1 MDVTVPKW
9 SSFSLR
15 VQLTL
20 LIGGL
25 SLAALAGTGW
35 YAGSIAI
42 ERQKEI
48 GGDLLQA
55 TTDSG
60 AVLLAQGLEERRKE
74 VQLLARSHLMR
85 NGDLAGDEV
94 RAELESRQRY
104 SPEYAWLGVA
114 RLDATVVQSTG
125 GVLQGVS
132 VAQRPWFKVSSQGE
146 FYTGDVHEA
155 VLLARALKR
164 ADPNQPLRFI
174 DFAAPIF
181 SPQDE
186 QRGVVA
192 AHAHWNWVTD
202 TIVKATVDRLK
213 APGVQVLIAQRDGTV
228 LYPESLIGQTKLPS
242 GVPQDGRARL
252 LPWSDKQDYLSAF
265 STVPGKHGLDWVI
278 ALRQPADLALRDAA
292 QLRNRL
298 LVSALLASVLVAAL
312 CYSLAVRLSRPLER
326 LAHAAED
333 VRERHAAPSLPRED
347 SSPELLRLSESFA
360 DMTRALLATETR
372 LLATNQGLENMVAA
386 RTAEL
391 SRANEE
397 LARQASLDGLTGV
410 YNRRSF
416 DARLHEVFLA
426 HGRSRRPYWVV
437 LIDVDHF
444 KSVNDTHGH
453 QVGDDVLRE
462 VARCISAAVR
472 ETDFVARYGGEEF
485 VVVLNDTKDRAA
497 ATRAAEKIREA
508 IASKQIAVVGHITAS
523 LGASR
528 VQGNDA
534 NDRDA
539 VKRADLA
546 LYAAKSGGRNR
557 SIIAPEESATVGE
570 GGDTADTV

>member
-1 MDVTVPKW
+1 VPKW
-9 SSFSLR
+9 SAFSLR
-15 VQLTL
+15 AQLTL

-25 SLAALAGTGW
+25 SLAALAGMGA
-35 YAGSIAI
+35 YAGNIAI
-42 ERQKEI
+42 ERQQEI
-48 GGDLLQA
+48 GGELLQA
-55 TTDSG
+55 TTESA
-60 AVLLAQGLEERRKE
+60 AVLLAQGLDERRKE
-74 VQLLARSHLMR
+74 VQLLARSYLMR
-85 NGDLAGDEV
+85 TGDLAGDDV
-94 RAELESRQRY
+94 RSALESRQRY

-114 RLDATVVQSTG
+114 RLDATVAQATG
-125 GVLQGVS
+125 GILQGVS
-132 VAQRPWFKVSSQGE
+132 VAQRPWFKVSSEGE

-181 SPQDE
+181 SPKE
-186 QRGVVA
+186 ELRGVVA

-213 APGVQVLIAQRDGTV
+213 APGVQVLIAQRNGTV
-228 LYPESLIGQTKLPS
+228 LYPEALIGHAKLPAAEL
-242 GVPQDGRARL
+242 QDGHARL
-252 LPWSDKQDYLSAF
+252 MRWDDGQSYMSAF
-265 STVPGKHGLDWVI
+265 TTVPGKHGLDWVI

-292 QLRNRL
+292 QLRKRML
-298 LVSALLASVLVAAL
+298 IGSLFGAVLVAGL
-312 CYSLAVRLSRPLER
+312 CYWLAVRLSRPLER
-326 LAHAAED
+326 LAHAAEE
-333 VRERHAAPSLPRED
+333 VRERHAGASALPRED
-347 SSPELLRLSESFA
+347 SSPELLRLSDSFA
-360 DMTRALLATETR
+360 NMTRALLATETQ

-397 LARQASLDGLTGV
+397 LARQASMDGLTGV

-416 DARLHEVFLA
+416 DARMHEAFVA

-444 KSVNDTHGH
+444 KRVNDTHGH

-485 VVVLNDTKDRAA
+485 VAVLNDTQDRAA
-497 ATRAAEKIREA
+497 AQLAAEKIRQA
-508 IASKQIAVVGHITAS
+508 IAACEIAVVGHVTAS
-523 LGASR
+523 LGVSR
-528 VQGNDA
+528 VQGGDA
-534 NDRDA
+534 GAQDA
-539 VKRADLA
+539 IKRADLA
-546 LYAAKSGGRNR
+546 LYAAKSAGRNR
-557 SIIAPEESATVGE
+557 AIVTPEDGE
-570 GGDTADTV
+570 G